1 MKLVDETMEPKVSI
15 LLPILNGIRFL
26 PERIESIQRQSLSD
40 WELIVVDGRST
51 DGSWEML
58 RLLATTDARIRVE
71 QRPPQ
76 GIYDALNRCL
86 SQARGKYIYI
96 AMADDAMTPDCLER
110 MAQALD
116 RTPKAGIAHCNLC
129 FIDEN
134 SQPINDTWEEL
145 DKVKYYGRW
154 IHREHVRIAPHDGVL
169 YCVLGTMYAS
179 LTQLLIRRSVFAR
192 VGPFKTTFG
201 SEGDFEW
208 GMRAAWL
215 ESTVHVPY
223 TLATWRIHS
232 SQVTKDSFVFSAE
245 GRMRRCEMIKSAR
258 RDIAQI
264 QGAGRLLSAR
274 LLSYVYR
281 LEQIGFSLAKTP
293 SRLRRRW
300 ILFCAL
306 CTHPWVCTMYLIEHF
321 TGRRLE
327 REAAIR
333 KLFGALHLNPA
344 ELLVDIPTAS
354 PQAHNNKN
362 ADRIQSTSNL
372 LINV

>member
-1 MKLVDETMEPKVSI
+1 MSALQPAMEPKVSI
-15 LLPILNGIRFL
+15 LMPILNGIRFL
-26 PERIESIQRQSLSD
+26 PERIESIRRQSLSD
-40 WELIVVDGRST
+40 WELISVDGLST

-58 RLLATTDARIRVE
+58 RLLTTTDARIRVE
-71 QRPPQ
+71 QKPPQ

-116 RTPKAGIAHCNLC
+116 RTPKAGIAHCNLG

-134 SQPINDTWEEL
+134 SQPIDDTWEEL

-154 IHREHVRIAPHDGVL
+154 IHHEHVRIAPHDGVL

-179 LTQLLIRRSVFAR
+179 LTQLLMRRSVFAR

-201 SEGDFEW
+201 SAGDFEW

-215 ESTVHVPY
+215 ESTVHVPH

-232 SQVTKDSFVFSAE
+232 LQATKDSFVSSAE
-245 GRMRRCEMIKSAR
+245 GRRQRCEMIKSAR
-258 RDIAQI
+258 RSIARVQET
-264 QGAGRLLSAR
+264 GRLPSAR

-281 LEQIGFSLAKTP
+281 MEQLGFSLAKTP

-306 CTHPWVCTMYLIEHF
+306 CTHPWVCTMYLIEHVS
-321 TGRRLE
+321 GRHLE

-333 KLFGALHLNPA
+333 KLFGALNLNPA

-354 PQAHNNKN
+354 PPAYENKN
-362 ADRIQSTSNL
+362 ANRI
-372 LINV
+372 